1 MYSLLRRGKKVLLF
15 KGMTAEMKSF
25 VAFDFETANRNRHS
39 ICSVGMVFVEDGKVI
54 DTIYEL
60 INPQEEFDFYNISIH
75 GIEPK
80 DVEGAP
86 TFTEFYELN
95 RDKFSDRLFVAHYLP
110 FDGYALRDALVRS
123 HLVPVNKRFLCSY
136 QLAKKLLPA
145 QSSYNLKFLCEQY
158 NIPLL
163 QHHNALDDAKACANL
178 FLALTTEFGIK
189 NEEILTQASSIV
201 AGTYSLD
208 GFRSSYVKG
217 SGSIDFSAI
226 EINEDADQ
234 THPFYERNIVFTG
247 TLGAYKRKEAAQ
259 LVAERGGTPQKSV
272 TKTTNYIVMGEFEN
286 TMLNGNKS
294 SKLVKAESLISKGA
308 DLEIISE
315 DEFLKML

>member
-1 MYSLLRRGKKVLLF
+1 
-15 KGMTAEMKSF
+15 MKSF

-39 ICSVGMVFVEDGKVI
+39 ICSVGMIFVENGKVI

-60 INPQEEFDFYNISIH
+60 INPEEEFDSYNISIH

-86 TFTEFYELN
+86 TFTEFYESN
-95 RDKFSDRLFVAHYLP
+95 KDKFSNKLFVAHYLP

-123 HLVPVNKRFLCSY
+123 HIVPVNKRFLCSY

-145 QSSYNLKFLCEQY
+145 QSSYNLKVLCEQY

-163 QHHNALDDAKACANL
+163 QHHNALDDAKACADL
-178 FLALTTEFGIK
+178 FLALTTEFEIK
-189 NEEILTQASSIV
+189 DEETLTEVASIV

-208 GFRSSYVKG
+208 GYRSSHIKPG
-217 SGSIDFSAI
+217 SNTGFSNI
-226 EINEDADQ
+226 EIKIDADQ
-234 THPFYERNIVFTG
+234 AHPFYEKNIVFTG
-247 TLGAYKRKEAAQ
+247 TLGAYKRTEAAQ
-259 LVAERGGTPQKSV
+259 LVAERGGIPQKSV
-272 TKTTNYIVMGEFEN
+272 TKITNYIVMGEFEN

-294 SKLVKAESLISKGA
+294 SKLVKAETLISKGA